1 MSLATR
7 SLSATDPNRGPGHA
21 GRPQHLKSTWA
32 AKTPCLAR
40 TLGTG
45 SRSDIHALWETLPK
59 TARKRAWEK
68 SNAVNPWKRERGKI
82 HGQKSWYE
90 TLT

>member
-7 SLSATDPNRGPGHA
+7 SLSATDPNKGPGHT
-21 GRPQHLKSTWA
+21 GGPQHLKSTWA

-45 SRSDIHALWETLPK
+45 LHSDIHALCWMCPVTK
-59 TARKRAWEK
+59 RKGTVEK
-68 SNAVNPWKRERGKI
+68 SNAVDP
-82 HGQKSWYE
+82 
-90 TLT
+90 